1 MHEEDHTVFIGH
13 RNLQHLNNVIKKI
26 IFFLLTHTI
35 NSGSIIIYKQG
46 RGALVYQYVYGDM
59 QLSLMYT
66 ERTQCRSLNIIADIH
81 SGHIVNSGMTVIVR
95 WGAIAV
101 FVICKHSSSFLT
113 TAFYFIKNKGESK

>member
-1 MHEEDHTVFIGH
+1 M
-13 RNLQHLNNVIKKI
+13 
-26 IFFLLTHTI
+26 THTI

-66 ERTQCRSLNIIADIH
+66 ERTQCRSLNIIANIH
-81 SGHIVNSGMTVIVR
+81 SVHIVNSGMTVIVR

-101 FVICKHSSSFLT
+101 FVICKHSSSF
-113 TAFYFIKNKGESK
+113 

>member
-101 FVICKHSSSFLT
+101 FVICKHSSSF
-113 TAFYFIKNKGESK
+113 

>member
-1 MHEEDHTVFIGH
+1 M
-13 RNLQHLNNVIKKI
+13 
-26 IFFLLTHTI
+26 THTI

-81 SGHIVNSGMTVIVR
+81 SGHIVNSGMTVILSD
-95 WGAIAV
+95 GG
-101 FVICKHSSSFLT
+101 LL
-113 TAFYFIKNKGESK
+113 